1 MISIIFWE
9 IIVYLTFV
17 KRKKLTCPHCGEKG
31 ISANRKYF
39 LSSIAYIPF
48 VRIHCF
54 FCGGRSGVYFWRGAI
69 LNIVTVIFLSLILLD
84 SLIKVGD
91 RFIPNIIPISGF
103 MLTPI
108 VLIIDVLIRLY
119 VIPTKKYN
127 N

>member
-9 IIVYLTFV
+9 IIVYLMFV
-17 KRKKLTCPHCGEKG
+17 RKKKLICPHCGDKG
-31 ISANRKYF
+31 IGASKKYF